1 MRPSQLPVQV
11 HVQVE
16 ATGAERT
23 CVKSW
28 NMDSLLFFSRI
39 ASAMAPATG
48 IFSVETPLAT
58 GCGGSPRRT
67 SLRRL
72 RKILKAH
79 RVTFGLVL
87 EQTRVGG
94 PTVESKDT
102 VSERTGS
109 KAQRKALQTCRRVG
123 KGSASG
129 ETTLKPVLY
138 SLSTK
143 SLHVD
148 YTKI

>member
-28 NMDSLLFFSRI
+28 NMESLLFF
-39 ASAMAPATG
+39 
-48 IFSVETPLAT
+48 FSHSV
-58 GCGGSPRRT
+58 GHGSCDRHFQRRNAARDRLWRQPT

-148 YTKI
+148 